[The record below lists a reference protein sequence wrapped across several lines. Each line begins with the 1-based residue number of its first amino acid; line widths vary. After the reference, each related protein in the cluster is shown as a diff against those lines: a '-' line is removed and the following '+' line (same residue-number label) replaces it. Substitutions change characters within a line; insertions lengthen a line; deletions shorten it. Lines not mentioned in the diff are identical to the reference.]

1 MASNGT
7 PQGYLSN
14 LRPTNNIVNNSMAQD
29 NTTSGNPYG
38 YLPQNYGNVQQQPG
52 GYTGDMQS
60 LGRYQPPTMTNPYSQ
75 TWNDAGKNYMLP
87 AGYGPYNNAGYQA
100 PYFNQSPNNPQGGQ
114 PGNQMQTVMNY
125 LQMLHGGG
133 NTPGQPTPYQ
143 PTFNGQDPSNSLP
156 PQGGGQQ
163 NPYTNTAGSASGA
176 LGQMPQP
183 AQGQASGLAGMSP
196 GTNAYGG
203 APSANDTYMQHPVSH
218 ISRPRPAFQA
228 GPAQGQAPM
237 TGQASTGSSYL
248 PQTNTAAGPVQQGNA
263 QPEVMN
269 NSPDPAQ
276 QLFAGTQT
284 PAQPQPYAPQIPSP
298 APNRGMQ
305 PYLPNLTYGRF
316 GLPMRPQVR

>member
-38 YLPQNYGNVQQQPG
+38 YLPQNYGDVQQQPG
-52 GYTGDMQS
+52 GYNGDMQS

-125 LQMLHGGG
+125 LQMLHGGQGG
-133 NTPGQPTPYQ
+133 NGNPNPYQ
-143 PTFNGQDPSNSLP
+143 PTFNGQDPSGPIPGQN
-156 PQGGGQQ
+156 GGQ
-163 NPYTNTAGSASGA
+163 
-176 LGQMPQP
+176 PQP
-183 AQGQASGLAGMSP
+183 STPAPMTGGTSYSG
-196 GTNAYGG
+196 
-203 APSANDTYMQHPVSH
+203 PSTTNDTYMQHPVSH
-218 ISRPRPAFQA
+218 LGGQRPTVQA
-228 GPAQGQAPM
+228 GSVNQQPM
-237 TGQASTGSSYL
+237 TGQASTGGSYM
-248 PQTNTAAGPVQQGNA
+248 PQTGVAAGPAQQGNA
-263 QPEVMN
+263 QPQVMN
-269 NSPDPAQ
+269 NSTDPAQ